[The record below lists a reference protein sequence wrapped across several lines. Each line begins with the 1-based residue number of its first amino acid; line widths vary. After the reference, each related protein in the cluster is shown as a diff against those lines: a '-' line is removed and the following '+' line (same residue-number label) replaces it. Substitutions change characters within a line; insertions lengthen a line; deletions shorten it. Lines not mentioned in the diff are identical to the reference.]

1 MRRSCFLLGLFLLF
15 KFLPKDLI
23 NMVLTGYFVVLVRPA
38 VVEASRLR
46 LLIAAPRSAGR
57 RGAGG
62 DGGALRGAA
71 AAAPPGAP
79 HGAWHSARGG
89 SAVAPD
95 ACLPAQLSLGT
106 LKLPAWL
113 SEPVELTASVA
124 ELVCGSGG
132 VILCFWYCLQK
143 HWLANNALGLA
154 FSLQGIE
161 HLSLGSTQVGGLLL
175 CGLFVYDI
183 FWVFCT
189 PVMVTV
195 AKSFDAPIK
204 LLFPRAV
211 AAVADAVA
219 DAVPA
224 AGVEGVAPAKP
235 GRPFNML
242 GLGDIVVPG
251 IFIALMLRMDIARAK
266 AAPPAVPPRATYFR
280 PVMAGYVLGLGTT
293 IAVMNIFN
301 AAQPALLYIVPACLL
316 AVAGRAALAGELA
329 AVLAWEEESA
339 GAEEEKKGAAE
350 GANKEGEAA
359 QDGGWVK
366 LPKGGE
372 MKSPVKAKVEGKKAK

>member
-1 MRRSCFLLGLFLLF
+1 LLRAKCRVCARLISAALAASQGVIALAETSAPFVAPRLPPHLKRRTARG
-15 KFLPKDLI
+15 
-23 NMVLTGYFVVLVRPA
+23 VVR
-38 VVEASRLR
+38 RLR
-46 LLIAAPRSAGR
+46 LPHSDAS
-57 RGAGG
+57 
-62 DGGALRGAA
+62 LR
-71 AAAPPGAP
+71 P
-79 HGAWHSARGG
+79 
-89 SAVAPD
+89 
-95 ACLPAQLSLGT
+95 QLSLGT

-124 ELVCGSGG
+124 ELVSGAGGIVLCG
-132 VILCFWYCLQK
+132 WYCFTK

-204 LLFPRAV
+204 LLFPRIVDAV
-211 AAVADAVA
+211 AAAADAVV

-251 IFIALMLRMDIARAK
+251 IFIALMLRMDVARAK
-266 AAPPAVPPRATYFR
+266 AAPPAVPPRARYFR
-280 PVMAGYVLGLGTT
+280 TVMGGYVLGLGTT

-301 AAQPALLYIVPACLL
+301 AAQPALLYIVPAVLGAVAARA
-316 AVAGRAALAGELA
+316 AVAGELP
-329 AVLAWEEESA
+329 AVLAWEEES
-339 GAEEEKKGAAE
+339 GAEEEASGAEDAADAKDGAAA
-350 GANKEGEAA
+350 GDAA
-359 QDGGWVK
+359 ADGGWVK
-366 LPKGGE
+366 LPKGGVA
-372 MKSPVKAKVEGKKAK
+372 KSQEAKKSK